1 MHTVAAKRAFR
12 AAQDAR
18 ADGLVDGGGSKKAFR
33 QARKSGFLSLPARG
47 LATFPDEACHL
58 QDSMDPDEKVWE
70 CVDLVKIDLSHNEIT
85 AVPHSIA
92 LVTGLLWLKLCQ
104 NKLTSLPPELFSLS
118 TLAFLDVSNN
128 ALSGGFTEKL
138 GQLTQLKEI
147 ILSGNKLTTLPD
159 SIEQL
164 QALEVL
170 RVDDNLLRAL
180 PTTLGGL
187 QKLTVLTA
195 PGNQLESVPESMSQ
209 LRALANLDLSKNK
222 LSSLQG
228 CLQQTRSLKFL
239 DLRQNRLVR
248 FPELPLEAC
257 SVDQLFLGFN
267 LLESIDETS
276 LVRAQHHLTVL
287 DLRDNKLTAVPDG
300 LAQLYRLKTL
310 DLSNNDLS
318 DLPPGLGYLKGLN
331 HILVDGNSM
340 RAIRRSVLSAGCEA
354 LKKYLRTRG
363 KPPVGVDAMDEETDE
378 FTLQAPSASG
388 VDNHVFM
395 EAAASGSLDLTSQR
409 LSAVPQEVWSFEPL
423 TSSLTSLTLS
433 KTGLCALPDEL
444 GLCLQIT
451 TLVAEDCRLEALP
464 TSVLGLP
471 HLVYLRLRKNSLTEH
486 TFAGAFHARMKLKEL
501 DVRNNALSML
511 PANLHQLS
519 SLNTLL
525 LSFNR
530 LSTLAG
536 MPWRLMKALSIVSA
550 SDNKLTDLGTIFE
563 APTLSSLSVEN
574 NSLQAIPAE
583 LGLCPKLKAL
593 YISGNPQRTVRIA
606 TVNKG
611 TDEIMS
617 YLKNKLLPE
626 EIAQILATRDCNA
639 QGDPPPPSPVHD
651 HLQRTSPPAASPA
664 AVTRTTTPRE
674 PEASP
679 YDGPIAALEAQLEDP
694 GLSAA
699 KRYALKKDLAKARA
713 EKLRSSRK

>member
-18 ADGLVDGGGSKKAFR
+18 TDGLVDGGGSKKAFR
-33 QARKSGFLSLPARG
+33 QARKTGFLSLPARG
-47 LATFPDEACHL
+47 LTTFPDEACHL
-58 QDSMDPDEKVWE
+58 QDSMEPDEKVWE
-70 CVDLVKIDLSHNEIT
+70 CVDLVKIDLSHNEIM

-128 ALSGGFTEKL
+128 ALGGGFSEKL

-159 SIEQL
+159 SIGQL
-164 QALEVL
+164 HALEVL
-170 RVDDNLLRAL
+170 RVEDNLLCAL
-180 PTTLGGL
+180 PTTLGAL
-187 QKLTVLTA
+187 EKLTVLTA
-195 PGNQLESVPESMSQ
+195 QGNQLESVPQSMSQ

-257 SVDQLFLGFN
+257 GLDQLFLGFN
-267 LLESIDETS
+267 QLEVIDETS

-287 DLRDNKLTAVPDG
+287 DLRDNKLLAVPDG
-300 LAQLYRLKTL
+300 LALLYRLKTL
-310 DLSNNDLS
+310 DLTNNDLS

-388 VDNHVFM
+388 IDNHVFM

-409 LSAVPQEVWSFEPL
+409 L
-423 TSSLTSLTLS
+423 TSLTLS
-433 KTGLCALPDEL
+433 KTGLCVLPDEL
-444 GLCLQIT
+444 GLCLQLT

-464 TSVLGLP
+464 MSALGLP
-471 HLVYLRLRKNSLTEH
+471 HLVFLRLRKNSLTEH
-486 TFAGAFHARMKLKEL
+486 AFAGAFHARMKLKEL

-511 PANLHQLS
+511 PSNVHQLS

-536 MPWRLMKALSIVSA
+536 VPWRLMKALSIVSA
-550 SDNKLTDLGTIFE
+550 SDNKLTDLGTIYE
-563 APTLSSLSVEN
+563 APALSSLSVEN

-626 EIAQILATRDCNA
+626 DIAQILAARELDEQSA
-639 QGDPPPPSPVHD
+639 APPPSPVPD
-651 HLQRTSPPAASPA
+651 RPKPTLTPAASA
-664 AVTRTTTPRE
+664 AEMTRATTTRE
-674 PEASP
+674 VEASP
-679 YDGPIAALEAQLEDP
+679 YDAPIAALESQLEDP

-713 EKLRSSRK
+713 EKIRFSRKLA